1 MRQTRFEYTLPYIV
15 QLYDSLT
22 GLARRY
28 GSSAS
33 EIASRNSLE
42 NHRLSPGQHLKIP
55 LKHRY
60 YHHYHSVG
68 TAESIEDIAARYH
81 TSVENIVQDNFA
93 ASPAPGDGLVIHDV
107 YVKIFCICAELY
119 ITEELKKIEYPIDD
133 IRKVALRELF
143 FKLSEFTGQNVY
155 LRNFTSQNEL
165 ATVDVANLKIE
176 LGTGSAVEEMIL
188 LSIVKTLSQ
197 YKEISYVDILI
208 DGVRVET
215 MNGHMLLTS
224 PLPVQKVIGN

>member
-1 MRQTRFEYTLPYIV
+1 MIMEKNRFEYNLPYIV
-15 QLYDSLT
+15 ELYDSLT

-42 NHRLSPGQHLKIP
+42 NHSLSPGQHLKIP
-55 LKHRY
+55 LKHRHF
-60 YHHYHSVG
+60 HHCHSVRP
-68 TAESIEDIAARYH
+68 AESMEDIAARYH
-81 TSVENIVQDNFA
+81 TGAENILRDNFA
-93 ASPAPGDGLVIHDV
+93 ASPAPGDELVIHDV
-107 YVKIFCICAELY
+107 YVKVFCICSELY
-119 ITEELKKIEYPIDD
+119 ITEELKKIDYPIDD

-155 LRNFTSQNEL
+155 LRNFTSYNEL
-165 ATVDVANLKIE
+165 ATVDVANMKIE

-208 DGVRVET
+208 DGARVET

-224 PLPVQKVIGN
+224 PLPV